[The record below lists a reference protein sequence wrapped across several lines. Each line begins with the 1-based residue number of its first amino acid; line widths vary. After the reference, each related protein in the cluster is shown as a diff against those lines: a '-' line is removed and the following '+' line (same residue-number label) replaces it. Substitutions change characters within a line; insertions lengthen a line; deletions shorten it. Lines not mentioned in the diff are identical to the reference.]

1 MEMMHQTDD
10 SLVQK
15 WEPVLE
21 GIDSDYTRRVTAQL
35 LENQAKS
42 IIEEKVRNLDEAITA
57 AATTTGQLG
66 TFQKFAFPLVRRV
79 YPKLLANSLVGVQPM
94 QGPVSQVFYLGNS
107 RARNGGS
114 AAADNQTVYSKFN
127 LTYAGNVA
135 QRIGSASGTA
145 TQRNTDVPTPVTNF
159 GEGTFLD
166 KDGTQI
172 PVATAGLDGDDAGS
186 GFDVSNVLAGTS
198 GMDEMIG
205 AGAPSGTMGGQ
216 IAAWPNSNFV
226 GGYNLSGGERLTG
239 TGIPEMTFHIEQ
251 EAVVANTRK
260 MRALWTLEASQDLKA
275 YHNLDLERE
284 LTDLLSKELQLEI
297 DRELI
302 EDLRMIAYGLRD
314 QNLGGVNQNLMDSSY
329 INLGSQGGGQFPGLD
344 GNSAATGTFVP
355 AQFTYDFSG
364 SEGVGS
370 ATQFGGANIKTDSNV
385 FVVDFSQT
393 SPNMYPRHVGEVY
406 ANLLA
411 IINLASQ
418 DIYRTTMRGPGNWL
432 LTSPLVASLLESAT
446 KLEGGIQSPDGP
458 TNMGKNSIE
467 YKGKFMG
474 RYDLYIDPMFP
485 TDEILMGYKGA
496 NAMDAGYIYA
506 PYIPL
511 QQLPTIVDPESFQPR
526 KGILTRYGKVQIE
539 PYNRFYR
546 IIRIIGPTSN
556 YLFSPFSRND
566 SVLGTATNV

>member
-1 MEMMHQTDD
+1 MDIMHQTDEK
-10 SLVQK
+10 LVQK

-21 GIDSDYTRRVTAQL
+21 GIDHEYTRRVTAQL

-42 IIEEKVRNLDEAITA
+42 IVEERLSEAITA

-79 YPKLLANSLVGVQPM
+79 YPKLIANSLVGVQPM
-94 QGPVSQVFYLGNS
+94 QGPVSQVFYLGND
-107 RARNGGS
+107 RAKNGGTTP
-114 AAADNQTVYSKFN
+114 ATDIQTVYSKFN

-145 TQRNTDVPTPVTNF
+145 AERNVYGGGTGVAQ
-159 GEGTFLD
+159 GTFVD
-166 KDGTQI
+166 KDGEQLA
-172 PVATAGLDGDDAGS
+172 VSSAGLDGDLADN
-186 GFDVSNVLAGTS
+186 GFDVSNVLAGAS
-198 GMDEMIG
+198 DAGEIFG
-205 AGAPSGTMGGQ
+205 AGAGSGTMGGQ
-216 IAAWPNSNFV
+216 IAAWPNTNAV
-226 GGYNLSGGERLTG
+226 MGYQLSAGERLTG

-297 DRELI
+297 DRELV

-314 QNLGGVNQNLMDSSY
+314 ENLGGVNQNLMQSDYISMGDSTH
-329 INLGSQGGGQFPGLD
+329 FPGIVD
-344 GNSAATGTFVP
+344 GDTTGLFVP
-355 AQFTYDFSG
+355 AQFTYDFNG
-364 SEGVGS
+364 AAGAGVESTELGS
-370 ATQFGGANIKTDSNV
+370 ATTDSNV
-385 FVVDFSQT
+385 FVIDFSQT
-393 SPNMYPRHVGEVY
+393 DVSLYPRHVGEVY

-432 LTSPLVASLLESAT
+432 LTSPLVASLLESAA
-446 KLEGGIQSPDGP
+446 KLEGGVQAADGP
-458 TNMGKNSIE
+458 TNMGRNSIE

-474 RYDLYIDPMFP
+474 RYDLYVDPMYP
-485 TDEILMGYKGA
+485 SDEILVGYKGA
-496 NAMDAGYIYA
+496 NAMDAGLIYA

-511 QQLPTIVDPESFQPR
+511 QQLPTITDPESFQPR

-556 YLFSPFSRND
+556 YLFSPFARND
-566 SVLGTATNV
+566 SVLGTATTT

>member
-1 MEMMHQTDD
+1 MDIMHKTDEK
-10 SLVQK
+10 LVQK

-21 GIDSDYTRRVTAQL
+21 GIDSEYTRRVTAQL

-42 IIEEKVRNLDEAITA
+42 IVEEKLNEDLSTG
-57 AATTTGQLG
+57 ATTTGQLG

-79 YPKLLANSLVGVQPM
+79 YPQLLANSLVGVQPM

-107 RARNGGS
+107 RAKEGGTG
-114 AAADNQTVYSKFN
+114 AGNVQTIYSKYN
-127 LTYAGNVA
+127 LTYRGLTASA
-135 QRIGSASGTA
+135 IGSDSGTGA
-145 TQRNTDVPTPVTNF
+145 AGGGFTPNT
-159 GEGTFLD
+159 G
-166 KDGTQI
+166 
-172 PVATAGLDGDDAGS
+172 AGLDGDDAQS
-186 GFDVSNVLAGTS
+186 GFDLSNVLDTLS
-198 GMDEMIG
+198 GSTEMVG
-205 AGAPSGTMGGQ
+205 AGAPSGTFGGR
-216 IAAWPNSNFV
+216 IAGWPNPDALM
-226 GGYNLSGGERLTG
+226 GYTLSAGERLTG

-302 EDLRMIAYGLRD
+302 EDLRMIAYGLRGR
-314 QNLGGVNQNLMDSSY
+314 NLGGVNQNLMDSSY
-329 INLGSQGGGQFPGLD
+329 INLGETGTTFPGL
-344 GNSAATGTFVP
+344 GGATNATDSTTFVP
-355 AQFTYDFSG
+355 AQFTYDFSDDLTNSTG
-364 SEGVGS
+364 SES
-370 ATQFGGANIKTDSNV
+370 SNI
-385 FVVDFSQT
+385 FVIDFSQ
-393 SPNMYPRHVGEVY
+393 SSLALYPRHVGEVY

-432 LTSPLVASLLESAT
+432 LTSPLVASLLESAA
-446 KLEGGIQSPDGP
+446 KLEGGVQPADGP
-458 TNMGKNSIE
+458 TNIGGNSIE

-474 RYDLYIDPMFP
+474 RYDLYVDPMYP
-485 TDEILMGYKGA
+485 TDEIMVGYKGA

-511 QQLPTIVDPESFQPR
+511 QQLPTITDPESFQPR

-539 PYNRFYR
+539 PMNRFYR
-546 IIRIIGPTSN
+546 IIRIIGPTAN
-556 YLFSPFSRND
+556 YLFSPFARNTK
-566 SVLGTATNV
+566 VLNGAVS

>member
-1 MEMMHQTDD
+1 MEMMHQTDET
-10 SLVQK
+10 LVQK

-42 IIEEKVRNLDEAITA
+42 IVEEKVRNIDEAIST
-57 AATTTGQLG
+57 AATTTGNLG

-107 RARNGGS
+107 RARKGGD
-114 AAADNQTVYSKFN
+114 AAGDRQAVFSKFN

-135 QRIGSASGTA
+135 SSIGSLSAGDQGQGNGTA
-145 TQRNTDVPTPVTNF
+145 NNYP
-159 GEGTFLD
+159 GTFGVN
-166 KDGTQI
+166 GT
-172 PVATAGLDGDDAGS
+172 TGTSNGLDGDVAAN
-186 GFDVSNVLAGTS
+186 GFDVSNVLAGS
-198 GMDEMIG
+198 GVGIAG

-216 IAAWPNSNFV
+216 IAAWPNSAAV
-226 GGYNLSGGERLTG
+226 MGYNLSGGERLTG

-260 MRALWTLEASQDLKA
+260 MRALWTLEATQDLKA

-302 EDLRMIAYGLRD
+302 EDLRQIAYGL
-314 QNLGGVNQNLMDSSY
+314 NGTALGGGNQNLMDSNY
-329 INLGSQGGGQFPGLD
+329 INLGSQSGGQFPGLK
-344 GNSAATGTFVP
+344 GNNEAVETFVP
-355 AQFTYDFSG
+355 RQFTYDFDPSDPT
-364 SEGVGS
+364 STEFGS
-370 ATQFGGANIKTDSNV
+370 AKTDSNV
-385 FVVDFSQT
+385 FVVDFT
-393 SPNMYPRHVGEVY
+393 STAISLYPRHVGEVY

-411 IINLASQ
+411 VINLASQ
-418 DIYRTTMRGPGNWL
+418 DIYKTTMRGPGNWL
-432 LTSPLVASLLESAT
+432 LTSPLVASLLESAA
-446 KLEGGIQSPDGP
+446 KLEGGIMPTDAP
-458 TNMGKNSIE
+458 TNIGRNSIE

-474 RYDLYIDPMFP
+474 RYDLYVDPMYP
-485 TDEILMGYKGA
+485 TDEILVGYKGA
-496 NAMDAGYIYA
+496 NAMDSGYIYA

-511 QQLPTIVDPESFQPR
+511 QQLPTITDPESFQPR
-526 KGILTRYGKVQIE
+526 KGILTRYGKVQIQ
-539 PYNRFYR
+539 PMNRFYR

-556 YLFSPFSRND
+556 YLFSPFARNN
-566 SVLGTATNV
+566 SVLGTDTTSS

>member
-1 MEMMHQTDD
+1 MYQHDEK
-10 SLVQK
+10 LVQK
-15 WEPVLE
+15 WEPVLD
-21 GIDSDYTRRVTAQL
+21 GIDEDYTRRVTAQL

-42 IIEEKVRNLDEAITA
+42 IISEKLNMNEAITA

-79 YPKLLANSLVGVQPM
+79 YPKLIANSLVGVQPM

-107 RARNGGS
+107 RAKEGG
-114 AAADNQTVYSKFN
+114 ATNQTVFSKFN
-127 LTYAGNVA
+127 ITYAGNVA
-135 QRIGSASGTA
+135 SSIGSE
-145 TQRNTDVPTPVTNF
+145 QVLNTDGTVTPGGIFQTDS
-159 GEGTFLD
+159 GIGT
-166 KDGTQI
+166 G
-172 PVATAGLDGDDAGS
+172 AGLDGDDAQS
-186 GFDVSNVLAGTS
+186 GFDVSNVLDTLSGTTQ
-198 GMDEMIG
+198 MIG
-205 AGAPSGTMGGQ
+205 AGAPSGTMGGR
-216 IAAWPNSNFV
+216 IAAWPNQNFV

-251 EAVVANTRK
+251 EAVVAQTRK

-297 DRELI
+297 DRELV
-302 EDLRMIAYGLRD
+302 EDLRMIAYGMRD
-314 QNLGGVNQNLMDSSY
+314 KNLGGVNQNIMDANY
-329 INLGSQGGGQFPGLD
+329 INMGSAADGVFPGLT

-355 AQFTYDFSG
+355 AQFTYDFDG
-364 SEGVGS
+364 AEGTGTDTSLGS
-370 ATQFGGANIKTDSNV
+370 AKTDSNI
-385 FVVDFSQT
+385 FVIDFSQ
-393 SPNMYPRHVGEVY
+393 SSLSLYPRHVGEVY
-406 ANLLA
+406 SNLLA

-432 LTSPLVASLLESAT
+432 LTSPLVASLMESAA
-446 KLEGGIQSPDGP
+446 KLEGGVLPKDGP
-458 TNMGKNSIE
+458 TNIGRNSIE

-474 RYDLYIDPMFP
+474 RYDLYVDPMYP
-485 TDEILMGYKGA
+485 TDEILVGYKGE

-539 PYNRFYR
+539 PMNRFYR
-546 IIRIIGPTSN
+546 VIRIIGPTSN

-566 SVLGTATNV
+566 SVLGTTTTV

>member
-1 MEMMHQTDD
+1 MEMMHRQDET
-10 SLVQK
+10 LVQK

-21 GIDSDYTRRVTAQL
+21 GIDNDYTRRVTAQL

-42 IIEEKVRNLDEAITA
+42 IVEERLSEVTA

-79 YPKLLANSLVGVQPM
+79 YPRLLANSLVGVQPM

-107 RARNGGS
+107 RAKAGGAT
-114 AAADNQTVYSKFN
+114 AANRQTVFSKFN

-145 TQRNTDVPTPVTNF
+145 AERNIHGGLTTGGFDQ
-159 GEGTFLD
+159 GTFVD
-166 KDGTQI
+166 KDGVQEPI
-172 PVATAGLDGDDAGS
+172 GSAGLDGDDAQT
-186 GFDVSNVLAGTS
+186 GFDVSNVLATDASTGIS
-198 GMDEMIG
+198 MRG
-205 AGAPSGTMGGQ
+205 AGAGSGTMGGQ
-216 IAAWPNSNFV
+216 IAAWPNPEFV

-314 QNLGGVNQNLMDSSY
+314 RNVGGVNQNLMDANY
-329 INLGSQGGGQFPGLD
+329 ISMGDRGTGVFPGLD

-355 AQFTYDFSG
+355 AQYTYDF
-364 SEGVGS
+364 EGGQGTSTATSLGS
-370 ATQFGGANIKTDSNV
+370 AKVDSNI
-385 FVVDFSQT
+385 FVVDFST
-393 SPNMYPRHVGEVY
+393 TAIGLYPRHVGEVY

-432 LTSPLVASLLESAT
+432 LTSPLVASMLESAA
-446 KLEGGIQSPDGP
+446 KLEGGIMPNDAP
-458 TNMGKNSIE
+458 TNIGRNSIE

-474 RYDLYIDPMFP
+474 RYDLYVDPMYP
-485 TDEILMGYKGA
+485 SDEIMMGYKGT
-496 NAMDAGYIYA
+496 NAMDSGYIYA

-511 QQLPTIVDPESFQPR
+511 QQLPTITDPESFQPR

-539 PYNRFYR
+539 PMNRFYR

-556 YLFSPFSRND
+556 YLFSPFARNNTNYG
-566 SVLGTATNV
+566 SATTV

>member
-10 SLVQK
+10 TLVQK

-42 IIEEKVRNLDEAITA
+42 IIEEKVRNIDEAITA

-107 RARNGGS
+107 RARNGGI
-114 AAADNQTVYSKFN
+114 AGADNQTVYSKFN
-127 LTYAGNVA
+127 LTYLGNVA
-135 QRIGSASGTA
+135 QRIGSASGTG
-145 TQRNTDVPTPVTNF
+145 TQRSQQE
-159 GEGTFLD
+159 GGLQGTFLD
-166 KDGTQI
+166 
-172 PVATAGLDGDDAGS
+172 ATGGQLATSSVGLDGDIAGA
-186 GFDVSNVLAGTS
+186 GFDVSNVLAVSGT
-198 GMDEMIG
+198 ELRG
-205 AGAPSGTMGGQ
+205 AGAGSGTMGGQ
-216 IAAWPNSNFV
+216 IAAWPNSNAV
-226 GGYNLSGGERLTG
+226 MGYQLSAGERLTG

-302 EDLRMIAYGLRD
+302 EDLRMIAYGMRD
-314 QNLGGVNQNLMDSSY
+314 QNLGGVNQNLMDNSY
-329 INLGSQGGGQFPGLD
+329 INMGGGGEFPGIID
-344 GNSAATGTFVP
+344 ATSTGAFVP

-364 SEGVGS
+364 SEGTGTS
-370 ATQFGGANIKTDSNV
+370 TQFGGANIKTDSNV
-385 FVVDFSQT
+385 FVIDFSQE
-393 SPNMYPRHVGEVY
+393 SLSMYPRHVGEVY

-432 LTSPLVASLLESAT
+432 LTSPLVASLLESAS
-446 KLEGGIQSPDGP
+446 KLEGGIQAPDGP
-458 TNMGKNSIE
+458 SNIGKNSIE
-467 YKGKFMG
+467 FKGKFMG
-474 RYDLYIDPMFP
+474 RYDLYVDPMFP
-485 TDEILMGYKGA
+485 TDEILVGYKGS

-566 SVLGTATNV
+566 SVLGTTTNT

>member
-1 MEMMHQTDD
+1 MEFMHQTDEK
-10 SLVQK
+10 LVQR

-21 GIDSDYTRRVTAQL
+21 GIDNDYVRRVTAQL

-42 IIEEKVRNLDEAITA
+42 IVEEKSRNLDEAISA

-79 YPKLLANSLVGVQPM
+79 YPKLLAHSLCGVQPM

-107 RARNGGS
+107 RARNGG
-114 AAADNQTVYSKFN
+114 AGTGDIQAVYSKFN
-127 LTYAGNVA
+127 LTYQGNVA
-135 QRIGSASGTA
+135 QRVGSLETGLAAGVGGSLTTAGGGQFGTSG
-145 TQRNTDVPTPVTNF
+145 P
-159 GEGTFLD
+159 
-166 KDGTQI
+166 
-172 PVATAGLDGDDAGS
+172 GLDGDDAQS
-186 GFDVSNVLAGTS
+186 GFDLSNVLAGSGTS
-198 GMDEMIG
+198 IQG
-205 AGAPSGTMGGQ
+205 AGAGSGTMGGQ
-216 IAAWPNSNFV
+216 IGAWPNTSSV
-226 GGYNLSGGERLTG
+226 MGYQLSAGERLTG

-302 EDLRMIAYGLRD
+302 EDLRMIGYGFRGR
-314 QNLGGVNQNLMDSSY
+314 NMGGVNQNLMDSSY
-329 INLGSQGGGQFPGLD
+329 INMGGSPGIVD
-344 GNSAATGTFVP
+344 SASAGTFIP
-355 AQFTYDFSG
+355 AQFTYDFNGAQGTGTSTEMPGDG
-364 SEGVGS
+364 SGVG
-370 ATQFGGANIKTDSNV
+370 SNV
-385 FVVDFSQT
+385 FVIDFG
-393 SPNMYPRHVGEVY
+393 MEDGLAPRHVGEVY

-411 IINLASQ
+411 LINLASQ

-432 LTSPLVASLLESAT
+432 LTSPLMASLLESAT
-446 KLEGGIQSPDGP
+446 KLEGGIQSGDGP
-458 TNMGKNSIE
+458 TNFGKNSIE

-474 RYDLYIDPMFP
+474 RYDLYVDPMYP
-485 TDEILMGYKGA
+485 QDEILMGYKGS
-496 NAMDAGYIYA
+496 NAMDSGFIYA

-539 PYNRFYR
+539 PYSRFYR
-546 IIRIIGPTSN
+546 VIRVIGPTSN
-556 YLFSPFSRND
+556 YLFSPFSRNTTVSGV
-566 SVLGTATNV
+566 SVS

>member
-1 MEMMHQTDD
+1 MEMMHRQDET
-10 SLVQK
+10 LVQK

-21 GIDSDYTRRVTAQL
+21 GIDNDYTRRVTAQL

-42 IIEEKVRNLDEAITA
+42 IVEDRLNEVTA

-107 RARNGGS
+107 RAKEGG
-114 AAADNQTVYSKFN
+114 ATAADRQTVFSKFN

-135 QRIGSASGTA
+135 SSIGSLSAS
-145 TQRNTDVPTPVTNF
+145 PTGGQPHGSNPAYP
-159 GEGTFLD
+159 GTFV
-166 KDGTQI
+166 G
-172 PVATAGLDGDDAGS
+172 VAGGGGSTGGLDGDEAQV
-186 GFDVSNVLAGTS
+186 GFDVSNVLAAGES
-198 GMDEMIG
+198 GDEPFQG
-205 AGAPSGTMGGQ
+205 AGAGSGTMGGK
-216 IAAWPNSNFV
+216 IAAWPNPNFV

-314 QNLGGVNQNLMDSSY
+314 KNVGGVNQNVMDASY
-329 INLGSQGGGQFPGLD
+329 IDLGSQTGGEFPGLT

-355 AQFTYDFSG
+355 AQFTYDFDGGEGTS
-364 SEGVGS
+364 SETSLGS
-370 ATQFGGANIKTDSNV
+370 AKTDSNV
-385 FVVDFSQT
+385 FVVDFT
-393 SPNMYPRHVGEVY
+393 TTAIGLYPRHVGEVY

-418 DIYRTTMRGPGNWL
+418 DIYRTTMRGPGNWI
-432 LTSPLVASLLESAT
+432 LTSPIVASMLESAA
-446 KLEGGIQSPDGP
+446 KLEGGIMPQDAP
-458 TNMGKNSIE
+458 TNIGRNAIE

-474 RYDLYIDPMFP
+474 RYDLYVDPMYP
-485 TDEILMGYKGA
+485 QDEIMMGYKGA
-496 NAMDAGYIYA
+496 NAMDAGYVYA

-511 QQLPTIVDPESFQPR
+511 QQLPTITDPETFQPR
-526 KGILTRYGKVQIE
+526 KGILTRYGKVHIE
-539 PYNRFYR
+539 PINRFYR
-546 IIRIIGPTSN
+546 IIRIVGSTSN
-556 YLFSPFSRND
+556 FLFSPFARNTNVD
-566 SVLGTATNV
+566 GTAVQT

>member
-1 MEMMHQTDD
+1 MEMMHQTDET
-10 SLVQK
+10 LVQK

-21 GIDSDYTRRVTAQL
+21 GIDNDYTRRVTAQL

-42 IIEEKVRNLDEAITA
+42 IVEDKIRNIDEAISA

-79 YPKLLANSLVGVQPM
+79 YPQLLANSLVGVQPM

-107 RARNGGS
+107 RARSGGA
-114 AAADNQTVYSKFN
+114 AAADRQTVFSKFN

-135 QRIGSASGTA
+135 QQVGSASGTA
-145 TQRNTDVPTPVTNF
+145 AQRNVAGGTTGVAA
-159 GEGTFLD
+159 GTF
-166 KDGTQI
+166 KNADGTDAA
-172 PVATAGLDGDDAGS
+172 VTGFAGLDGDIASDGY
-186 GFDVSNVLAGTS
+186 DVSNVLLTTSAG
-198 GMDEMIG
+198 DQIYG
-205 AGAPSGTMGGQ
+205 AGSPSGTMGGQ
-216 IAAWPNSNFV
+216 IAAWPNSAAV
-226 GGYNLSGGERLTG
+226 MGYNLSGGERLTG

-302 EDLRMIAYGLRD
+302 EDLRQIAYGLHSTA
-314 QNLGGVNQNLMDSSY
+314 LGGGNQNIMDSSY
-329 INLGSQGGGQFPGLD
+329 INLGDAGGAFPGLD
-344 GNSAATGTFVP
+344 GNDAAVASFVP
-355 AQFTYDFSG
+355 AQFTYDFDPADSG
-364 SEGVGS
+364 ATSFGS
-370 ATQFGGANIKTDSNV
+370 AQTNSNI
-385 FVVDFSQT
+385 FVVDFSQ
-393 SPNMYPRHVGEVY
+393 SSLDMYPRHVGEVY

-432 LTSPLVASLLESAT
+432 LTSPLVASMLESAS
-446 KLEGGIQSPDGP
+446 KLEGGIQAADGP
-458 TNMGKNSIE
+458 TNMGRNSIE

-474 RYDLYIDPMFP
+474 RYDLYVDPMYP
-485 TDEILMGYKGA
+485 TDEILVGYKGA
-496 NAMDAGYIYA
+496 NAMDSGYIYA

-511 QQLPTIVDPESFQPR
+511 QQLPTITDPESFQPR

-539 PYNRFYR
+539 PMNRFYR
-546 IIRIIGPTSN
+546 VIRIIGPTSN
-556 YLFSPFSRND
+556 YLFSPFARNT
-566 SVLGTATNV
+566 SVLGTATTV